1 MFRREKISTSV
12 FSFFLLFISSFTDK
26 EETIK
31 KKRKSDV
38 MSAGRMFNHYDA
50 RMVVFLPGI
59 MIKHTWGGWPFFYS
73 SFSISLSGACFPY
86 LCLAPDKD
94 MNEKE
99 RVKKGPLCLSSSSS
113 LSLCRADVLFNARQI
128 RKTEIEEER
137 LCHVFSLFSLS

>member
-1 MFRREKISTSV
+1 MGQSSSKRVTWIRESSSSKHLSYARPILCLKQEKSDGRVKMFRREKISTSV

-59 MIKHTWGGWPFFYS
+59 MIKHT
-73 SFSISLSGACFPY
+73 
-86 LCLAPDKD
+86 
-94 MNEKE
+94 
-99 RVKKGPLCLSSSSS
+99 
-113 LSLCRADVLFNARQI
+113 
-128 RKTEIEEER
+128 
-137 LCHVFSLFSLS
+137 